1 MTTNQEHIEMATL
14 NQLLERILQAA
25 EARNLKQKDLAR
37 IAAFRP
43 EDLSRMKRRG
53 DAWVSDLDRLARRV
67 GLKLALVPSDE
78 LREQI
83 ERKTLFAGHPAPSDA
98 SRPRGDFGV
107 RQNEKAADR
116 AAISRAVAS
125 GEIGIERSREIM
137 SFVKNANKARIV
149 RDWDGEP
156 WHE

>member
-1 MTTNQEHIEMATL
+1 MQTSRENTDLAIL
-14 NQLLERILQAA
+14 NQLLKRILQAA
-25 EARNLKQKDLAR
+25 EIRKLKQKDLAR

-53 DAWVSDLDRLARRV
+53 DAWVSDLDRLARHV
-67 GLKLALVPSDE
+67 GLKLALVSSDE
-78 LREQI
+78 PS
-83 ERKTLFAGHPAPSDA
+83 ERNTLLAAPAAARDAG
-98 SRPRGDFGV
+98 RPGSDFGV

-116 AAISRAVAS
+116 AAITHAVAS
-125 GEIGIERSREIM
+125 GAINVKESKAIT
-137 SFVKNANKARIV
+137 SFIKNAKRARIV

>member
-1 MTTNQEHIEMATL
+1 MKANQEHIEMATL
-14 NQLLERILQAA
+14 NQLLERILQVA

-43 EDLSRMKRRG
+43 EDLSRMKRRS
-53 DAWVSDLDRLARRV
+53 DAWVSDLDRLARHV
-67 GLKLALVPSDE
+67 GLKLVLVPSDE
-78 LREQI
+78 LCEQI
-83 ERKTLFAGHPAPSDA
+83 ERKTLFARPPSPSNA
-98 SRPRGDFGV
+98 SRSMGAFGV

-116 AAISRAVAS
+116 EAISRAVTS
-125 GEIGIERSREIM
+125 GEISIERSRVIT